1 MTGIPA
7 YGVASEAALLAALR
21 KLPTLGALTLDE
33 LEPANFTGMAHDHI
47 RLKGKGLILR
57 VPRVSQWG
65 LPAEVNLAYQSAC
78 FSRAEASG
86 LTPRLFAL
94 LPPGPALAMGALVV
108 EEIPGRKV
116 RLPADLAALAA
127 CLSRIHRLPLP
138 APEARRPL
146 LSPLHPL
153 VQLLATIE
161 LQAGFIA
168 RAPLAPAAAAQ
179 LEDELA
185 WARRFVAARAREAE
199 PSSLIV
205 TDSHPGNFVVHP
217 SGKAYFVDLE
227 KAMYALPAIDL
238 AHATLYTSTRFDPE
252 IDAVLT
258 RGETRAFYR
267 SYLATLGGSAAAAA
281 LVPWLAPLRRLV
293 WLRTLTWCVK
303 WTVESEKPG
312 GWSRQW
318 LAPRALAHMEACLA
332 DFLSPARIASLSEE
346 LRRDEAEGL
355 GR

>member
-21 KLPTLGALTLDE
+21 KLPALSTLTLDE

-86 LTPRLFAL
+86 LTPRLFAV

-138 APEARRPL
+138 AAEARQPL
-146 LSPLHPL
+146 LSPPQPL
-153 VQLLATIE
+153 AQLLTTIE
-161 LQAGFIA
+161 LQSGFIA
-168 RAPLAPAAAAQ
+168 RAPLAREAAAQ

-185 WARRFVAARAREAE
+185 WARRFVAARAHEAG

-205 TDSHPGNFVVHP
+205 TDSHPGNFVLHP

-238 AHATLYTSTRFDPE
+238 AHATLYTSTRFDPDV
-252 IDAVLT
+252 DAVLT
-258 RGETRAFYR
+258 REETARFYR
-267 SYLATLGGSAAAAA
+267 HYLATLESACAEA
-281 LVPWLAPLRRLV
+281 LLPWLAPVRRLV
-293 WLRTLTWCVK
+293 WLRTTSWCVK
-303 WTVESEKPG
+303 WLVESQG
-312 GWSRQW
+312 SDGWSRRR
-318 LAPRALAHMEACLA
+318 LDARLSAHLEECVA
-332 DFLSPARIASLSEE
+332 DFLSPARIESLRSELE
-346 LRRDEAEGL
+346 ADERAGL
-355 GR
+355 GL

>member
-1 MTGIPA
+1 MTLPRNR
-7 YGVASEAALLAALR
+7 SSSSHAAILAALR
-21 KLPTLGALTLDE
+21 ALPELAELEAGS
-33 LEPANFTGMAHDHI
+33 LEPAGFTGMAHEHL

-57 VPRVSQWG
+57 IPRVSQWG
-65 LPAEVNLAYQSAC
+65 LPAEVNLAYQASA
-78 FSRAEASG
+78 FRRAAASG
-86 LTPRLFAL
+86 HSPLLSAL
-94 LPPGPALAMGALVV
+94 LPPSPALPMGALLV
-108 EEIPGRKV
+108 EEIRGRKV
-116 RLPADLAALAA
+116 RLPGDLPAIAL

-138 APEARRPL
+138 AAQARRPL
-146 LSPLHPL
+146 LSPEPALA
-153 VQLLATIE
+153 QMLATIE
-161 LQAGFIA
+161 LQSGFIA
-168 RAPLAPAAAAQ
+168 AAGLAPEAAALLA
-179 LEDELA
+179 DELA
-185 WARRFVAARAREAE
+185 WARAFVAARARAAA
-199 PSSLIV
+199 PTALTV
-205 TDSHPGNFVVHP
+205 TDSHPGNFVVDDA
-217 SGKAYFVDLE
+217 GKAWFVDLE
-227 KAMYALPAIDL
+227 KAMYAHPATDL